1 VSTRLSPTLLAAIAM
16 VACGAGSN
24 PGAPSSASPGAGDTS
39 SPSSPRAV
47 VTIAVSPTP
56 VVSTGTGDSRASR
69 EAHWQVVLRETGG
82 VGATVN
88 FIDATL
94 RDATTG
100 VLADPHGVL
109 TQSST
114 DVLAAAGSSHLAA
127 GGSLT
132 VPQGLTFTLQ
142 GGPAAPGR
150 LAVTAQLTDDA
161 GNVVGASATA
171 TIE

>member
-1 VSTRLSPTLLAAIAM
+1 LLAAICL

-24 PGAPSSASPGAGDTS
+24 PGAPSSPSASSGDTS
-39 SPSSPRAV
+39 SLSSPRAA

-56 VVSTGTGDSRASR
+56 VVSTDTGDPRASR
-69 EAHWQVVLRETGG
+69 EARWQVVLHETGG

-109 TQSST
+109 SQSSS
-114 DVLAAAGSSHLAA
+114 DVLAAVGSNHLAA

-132 VPQGLTFTLQ
+132 VPQGLTFTLP
-142 GGPAAPGR
+142 GGPTARGR